1 MAKWIDPVFDRTQE
15 DVDFAIQKIA
25 EWIEE
30 VAAEDSPI
38 IYDLKGCLNASDFNR
53 IEGNIKYLNDML
65 GSLGYP
71 VGVTTREWGR
81 SDIPTTEDVSRIV
94 NNIREIIYSY
104 YQQEGVTALPSD
116 MRKYTHVNAV
126 EENLFRVKELLDCM
140 INSYQRSG
148 TFTFEGMRMLP
159 IRR

>member
-1 MAKWIDPVFDRTQE
+1 MARWKEPVFDRTQE

-25 EWIEE
+25 EWIGGLAVENSSL
-30 VAAEDSPI
+30 V
-38 IYDLKGCLNASDFNR
+38 YDLKGCLNVSDLNR

-65 GSLGYP
+65 GELGYS

-81 SDIPTTEDVSRIV
+81 SDIPTTEDVSRII
-94 NNIREIIYSY
+94 NNVREIILSY
-104 YQQEGVTALPSD
+104 YQQEGVTALPSG
-116 MRKYTHVNAV
+116 MGGYNQINAI
-126 EENLFRVKELLDCM
+126 EENLLKIKELLDCM

-148 TFTFEGMRMLP
+148 TFTSDGMRMLP